1 MKYILST
8 LWFVLILSSTCLAG
22 DEYVTEEVCPKMTG
36 CRINID
42 TGECPECVIERR
54 KVVHTH
60 EYKVTPI
67 VKKRPIAKT
76 TLKRNVTIP
85 SKKRWV
91 GTLWKCVV
99 GCRYPYWDD
108 AGNNYDKNYNRIGG

>member
-22 DEYVTEEVCPKMTG
+22 VEYVTEEVCPKMTG

-42 TGECPECVIERR
+42 TGECPECVIERL

-67 VKKRPIAKT
+67 VKKKSVVKVPH
-76 TLKRNVTIP
+76 KRKNIIP
-85 SKKRWV
+85 SNKKWV
-91 GTLWKCVV
+91 RTLFKCVI
-99 GCRYPYWDD
+99 GCRYAYWDS
-108 AGNNYDKNYNRIGG
+108 AGNNYDKNLNRVGG

>member
-1 MKYILST
+1 MKHLVLT
-8 LWFVLILSSTCLAG
+8 LWFVLLMSSPSLAG
-22 DEYVTEEVCPKMTG
+22 DEYVTEEVCHAIAGCWVDTKTG
-36 CRINID
+36 K
-42 TGECPECVIERR
+42 CPDCVIERR
-54 KVVHTH
+54 EVAHTH
-60 EYKVTPI
+60 EEKPVVKNRPVVKVTS
-67 VKKRPIAKT
+67 KKK
-76 TLKRNVTIP
+76 VTFP